1 MENILSNIGGTAF
14 SIFIV
19 YLMNRVYTILNQ
31 LKG

>member
-1 MENILSNIGGTAF
+1 MELLMNIGGTAF

>member
-1 MENILSNIGGTAF
+1 MELLVNISGTAF

-19 YLMNRVYTILNQ
+19 YLINRVYTILNQ